1 MKAFVLIAII
11 GLALAAF
18 APKKHT
24 SLHETSS
31 NKLVSELSK
40 STYGTTLLH
49 LVQLHSMA
57 QGPVQELLD
66 AIEEL
71 LSDLNNAL

>member
-1 MKAFVLIAII
+1 MKAFILIALI
-11 GLALAAF
+11 GLSLTAY

-31 NKLVSELSK
+31 NKLISELSK

-49 LVQLHSMA
+49 LV
-57 QGPVQELLD
+57 
-66 AIEEL
+66 
-71 LSDLNNAL
+71 